1 MVFEFSRLTQGQSQ
15 LLRFSVD
22 SIVFKLLTSSLQFL
36 IAWFVIIAE
45 VTQTVFQI
53 CRRILVTN
61 LQDGTI
67 LCVLSVHS
75 FHWWID
81 WLIDWFFNFNF
92 FIATSIILIY
102 WGPLLLTSSS
112 KRQRAIQ
119 MSNKIAKY
127 ATIDVLQGNAVFN
140 RFYLMSWLVT
150 KFIVQAKRL
159 LPSKKCKPGHKCSIK
174 SNT

>member
-1 MVFEFSRLTQGQSQ
+1 MHRETCQVLEPVVDWDTVSMKEIVFFVRFIFVFMVFEFSRLTQGQSQ

-75 FHWWID
+75 FH
-81 WLIDWFFNFNF
+81 
-92 FIATSIILIY
+92 
-102 WGPLLLTSSS
+102 
-112 KRQRAIQ
+112 
-119 MSNKIAKY
+119 
-127 ATIDVLQGNAVFN
+127 
-140 RFYLMSWLVT
+140 
-150 KFIVQAKRL
+150 
-159 LPSKKCKPGHKCSIK
+159 
-174 SNT
+174 